1 VHDRQFPAS
10 EAYRLDNPER
20 LLSLPPAEVIGAL
33 RVRPGETVADVG
45 AGTGYFSLPLA
56 REVGAQGKIY
66 AVDAQPE
73 MLALLRQKFNES
85 GPFNIETVAA
95 EAERTGL
102 PVACCDLVFLANVWH
117 EFADCAA
124 VLRESERILK
134 PGGRIAILD
143 WRPDV
148 ERVGGPRLEHRLD
161 SSSAAHRMSSAGF
174 QPLTSTNIG
183 RFSWLV
189 QGEKPQ
195 GEKPQGKK
203 PR

>member
-1 VHDRQFPAS
+1 MHDRQFPAS

-20 LLSLPPAEVIGAL
+20 LLCLPPAEVIGAL
-33 RVRPGETVADVG
+33 AVRPGETVADVG

-56 REVGAQGKIY
+56 QAVGAQGKIY

-85 GPFNIETVAA
+85 GPFNIETLAA

-102 PVACCDLVFLANVWH
+102 PVASCDRVFLANVWH

-124 VLRESERILK
+124 VLRESARILK

-148 ERVGGPRLEHRLD
+148 ERIGGPPLDHRLD
-161 SSSAAHRMSSAGF
+161 SSNAAQGMSSAGF
-174 QPLTSTNIG
+174 QRATSMNVG
-183 RFSWLV
+183 RYSWLV
-189 QGEKPQ
+189 MGEKPL
-195 GEKPQGKK
+195 
-203 PR
+203 

>member
-117 EFADCAA
+117 EFA
-124 VLRESERILK
+124 ST
-134 PGGRIAILD
+134 GGRTSNALAGRRSNTVWIH
-143 WRPDV
+143 
-148 ERVGGPRLEHRLD
+148 RVPRSGSVPPASNR
-161 SSSAAHRMSSAGF
+161 
-174 QPLTSTNIG
+174 
-183 RFSWLV
+183 
-189 QGEKPQ
+189 
-195 GEKPQGKK
+195 
-203 PR
+203 